1 MNLSRLVPCQPDAST
16 SFMGFDESN
25 RWRGGRGSTKWIF
38 TPGDV
43 AEAVDIAPAQVRQHA
58 TKGVFDPG
66 DVLSFA
72 RYVVGRS
79 PAEKTRIA
87 KLLFAAGCDPTKAAA
102 ALGITRSTLY
112 RWAKG

>member
-1 MNLSRLVPCQPDAST
+1 
-16 SFMGFDESN
+16 MGLNESN

-38 TPGDV
+38 TPGNV
-43 AEAVDIAPAQVRQHA
+43 AEAVDLTPAQVRHHA
-58 TKGVFDPG
+58 TKGVFDPE

-79 PAEKTRIA
+79 SAEKTRIA
-87 KLLFAAGCDPTKAAA
+87 KLLFASGCDPTKAAA